1 MPTSPESI
9 FDIKYVTSAA
19 VGALLT
25 ILIGWG
31 RGWYRRL
38 RLRMSLEIVEVQ
50 PHHNKVAVRLRNDY
64 VLPLTDC
71 CAYVSL
77 KYDQSD
83 IMVPPP
89 GHDAVITP
97 TDPLLSVDVERLCW
111 SAHFPTQNPA
121 KVDIYAGETHG
132 LEIFI
137 YDLQAPWLALLTEKW
152 DKPCRVFLKGGKKYR
167 GELRIVSKEMR
178 AKSWQIE
185 IDLNDE
191 KRLLLLDTDR
201 GS

>member
-1 MPTSPESI
+1 MS
-9 FDIKYVTSAA
+9 
-19 VGALLT
+19 T

-38 RLRMSLEIVEVQ
+38 RLRRSLKIVEVQ

-71 CAYVSL
+71 CAYISL

-89 GHDAVITP
+89 GRDAVITP

-132 LEIFI
+132 LEVFI

-167 GELRIVSKEMR
+167 GKLRIVSKEMR
-178 AKSWQIE
+178 AKFWQIE

-191 KRLLLLDTDR
+191 KRLRLLDTGR